1 MKILVAGGGT
11 AGHISPVLAVIAS
24 IHELSPDTEI
34 LFVCSGN
41 DYETS
46 LLKHSGIN
54 YKIIP
59 SGKFR
64 RYGRGKLREI
74 ADIKTQALNAADILK
89 TIKGYSYSRKII
101 KQFKP
106 DVVFIKGG
114 HVGLPV
120 GLAATHLGI
129 PYVIHESDVVMG
141 KANSILA
148 KRASAIGVSFP
159 KSAYSSVEDSSK
171 LYFTGNP
178 VRPEYYIN
186 ADPIVKKPNE
196 QKPNIMIFAG
206 SQGAEFINNLVFD
219 NIELLTKNFNILH
232 IAGKQGIER
241 ARFMR
246 HRLPS
251 EYKHSYDPH
260 GFLTGEMLAA
270 YRWSDIV
277 VARAGMNSISE
288 LAALS
293 KPSIVIPLPSST
305 NQHQLK
311 NAQYLA
317 RHGAVRLLL
326 QDDLQGVR
334 LINEISKLVSDPS
347 SMQYLAKTI
356 HKFFNPDA
364 SISLAKIIIS
374 LAAKSK
380 GPTS

>member
-24 IHELSPDTEI
+24 IHKLNPATEI

-46 LLKHSGIN
+46 LLKHSGID
-54 YKIIP
+54 YKVIP

-74 ADIKTQALNAADILK
+74 TDFKTQALNATDILK

-101 KQFKP
+101 KQFRP
-106 DVVFIKGG
+106 DVIFIKGG

-120 GLAATHLGI
+120 GLAAAHLNI

-148 KRASAIGVSFP
+148 KRASAIAVSFP
-159 KSAYSSVEDSSK
+159 KDAYSVEDTSK

-178 VRPEYYIN
+178 VRPEYYID
-186 ADPIVKKPNE
+186 ADTIAKKPSE

-206 SQGAEFINNLVFD
+206 SQGAEFINNLIFS

-241 ARFMR
+241 ARFMK
-246 HRLPS
+246 HRLPA
-251 EYKHSYDPH
+251 EQKHSYDPH
-260 GFLTGEMLAA
+260 GFLTSEMLAA
-270 YRWSDIV
+270 YHWSDIV

-293 KPSIVIPLPSST
+293 KPSIIIPLPSST

-317 RHGAVRLLL
+317 RQGAIRLLQQNDIEGL
-326 QDDLQGVR
+326 R
-334 LINEISKLVSDPS
+334 LINDISKLYDDKN
-347 SMQYLAKTI
+347 SMQYLATTI
-356 HKFFNPDA
+356 HKFFKPDA
-364 SISLAKIIIS
+364 SISLAQIIIS
-374 LAAKSK
+374 LGNKNK
-380 GPTS
+380 GPID

>member
-24 IHELSPDTEI
+24 LHELNPGTEI

-46 LLKHSGIN
+46 LLKHSGVN
-54 YKIIP
+54 YKSIP

-64 RYGRGKLREI
+64 RYGRGKFREI
-74 ADIKTQALNAADILK
+74 TDFKTQALNATDILK

-101 KQFKP
+101 KQFRP

-120 GLAATHLGI
+120 GLAAAHLNI

-141 KANSILA
+141 KANSILS
-148 KRASAIGVSFP
+148 KRASAIAVSFP
-159 KSAYSSVEDSSK
+159 KSAYHVENTSK

-178 VRPEYYIN
+178 VRPEYYI
-186 ADPIVKKPNE
+186 AAEPIAKKSDE

-241 ARFMR
+241 ARVIK
-246 HRLPS
+246 HRLLT
-251 EYKHSYDPH
+251 EYRRSYDPH

-334 LINEISKLVSDPS
+334 LINEISKLASDQS
-347 SMQYLAKTI
+347 SMQYLANTI

-364 SISLAKIIIS
+364 SISLAKIIIN
-374 LAAKSK
+374 LAAKNK
-380 GPTS
+380 RPVD

>member
-1 MKILVAGGGT
+1 M
-11 AGHISPVLAVIAS
+11 
-24 IHELSPDTEI
+24 
-34 LFVCSGN
+34 
-41 DYETS
+41 
-46 LLKHSGIN
+46 LKHSGVN
-54 YKIIP
+54 YKSIP

-64 RYGRGKLREI
+64 RYGRGKFREI
-74 ADIKTQALNAADILK
+74 TDFKTQALNATDILK

-101 KQFKP
+101 KQFRP

-120 GLAATHLGI
+120 GLAAAHLNI

-141 KANSILA
+141 KANSILS
-148 KRASAIGVSFP
+148 KRASAIAVSFP
-159 KSAYSSVEDSSK
+159 KSAYHIENTSK

-178 VRPEYYIN
+178 VRPEYYI
-186 ADPIVKKPNE
+186 AAEPIAKKSDE

-241 ARFMR
+241 ARVIK
-246 HRLPS
+246 HRLLT
-251 EYKHSYDPH
+251 EYRRSYDPH

-334 LINEISKLVSDPS
+334 LINEISKLASDQS
-347 SMQYLAKTI
+347 SMQYLANTI

-364 SISLAKIIIS
+364 SISLAKIIIN
-374 LAAKSK
+374 LAAKNK
-380 GPTS
+380 RPVD